1 MNALAGKIQDSELE
15 VMRVLWQ
22 AGRAVPLI
30 EIRCALAEKRG
41 WEDSTVKTLLRRLQA
56 KGAVRLEGRGMYD
69 AVVTQQEYDE
79 WSTQAFLD
87 KIFAGSAQK
96 LMASLVSG
104 GRLSGQDLAELAAML
119 DDAKGKERP

>member
-15 VMRVLWQ
+15 VMRVLWK
-22 AGRAVPLI
+22 AGEAVPLI
-30 EIRCALAEKRG
+30 EIRRILSQKCG
-41 WEDSTVKTLLRRLQA
+41 WEDSTIKTLLRRLQA
-56 KGAVRLEGRGMYD
+56 KGIVRLERRGVYG
-69 AVVTQQEYDE
+69 AVVTQREYDE

-104 GRLSGQDLAELAAML
+104 GKLSEEDVGELSRML
-119 DDAKGKERP
+119 RGGKEKT